1 MTREETDHRIE
12 VMLPE
17 GKLLGVHLSYLSSDN
32 EVVESMLLKLQQVGT
47 RKFLSEL
54 SEPYLRVLYS
64 FISQRITPKWELPPK
79 QGPTHQQWEYL
90 TIQEHR
96 MSPLNS
102 YGREGWEL
110 VTIVGDTFYF
120 KRPCNG

>member
-1 MTREETDHRIE
+1 MIRKEAEQRIKL
-12 VMLPE
+12 MLPKGE
-17 GKLLGVHLSYLSSDN
+17 LLGVHLACLSSDN

-47 RKFLSEL
+47 TKFLSEL

-64 FISQRITPKWELPPK
+64 SISQLFSESFPKQEPKW
-79 QGPTHQQWEYL
+79 QQWEYH
-90 TIQEHR
+90 TIVEHR

>member
-1 MTREETDHRIE
+1 MIRKEVEQRIKL
-12 VMLPE
+12 MLPKGE
-17 GKLLGVHLSYLSSDN
+17 LLGVHLAYLSSDN

-47 RKFLSEL
+47 TTFLSEL

-64 FISQRITPKWELPPK
+64 FISQRVTPKWEE
-79 QGPTHQQWEYL
+79 QGPNHQQWEYL
-90 TIQEHR
+90 TVQEHR

-102 YGREGWEL
+102 YGMKGWEL
-110 VTIVGDTFYF
+110 VTIVGDMFYF

>member
-1 MTREETDHRIE
+1 MILMIRKEAEQRIKL
-12 VMLPE
+12 MLPKGE
-17 GKLLGVHLSYLSSDN
+17 LLEVHLACLSSDN
-32 EVVESMLLKLQQVGT
+32 EVVESMLAKLQQVGT
-47 RKFLSEL
+47 TTFLSEL
-54 SEPYLRVLYS
+54 SESYLRVLYS
-64 FISQRITPKWELPPK
+64 FIYQRVTPKWEEQEPK
-79 QGPTHQQWEYL
+79 RQQWEYH

-96 MSPLNS
+96 MSPLSS